1 MSYRFFGLLID
12 EEVTLSSD
20 DIFHLTKVL
29 RIKATESFEV
39 IANEQIY
46 TCRIDTLKPFR
57 LKIIHKT
64 TLPMNHGPH
73 ITLIYALPK
82 GDKLD
87 LVIQKAVELGVNHIT
102 LVATKNAVV
111 KFDESKSERKLERF
125 EKIIKSAAMQS
136 KRNQIP
142 TIEGVMA
149 FKDMLTRPFDL
160 KLLAHEKAT
169 LPLHVALDPH
179 QKPQSIS
186 VLVGPEGGFSE
197 EEVSLAQAAGY
208 QIVSFGRTIL
218 RSETAVFYALSLI
231 KNFKETYYE
240 NI

>member
-1 MSYRFFGLLID
+1 MSYRFFGLMVG

-20 DIFHLTKVL
+20 DIFHLSKVL

-39 IANEQIY
+39 IVDANLY
-46 TCRIDTLKPFR
+46 TCVVDSFQPFR
-57 LKIIHKT
+57 LKTIHKEN
-64 TLPMNHGPH
+64 LPTHSGPEV
-73 ITLIYALPK
+73 TLIYALPK

-87 LVIQKAVELGVNHIT
+87 LVIQKAVELGVDHIA

-125 EKIIKSAAMQS
+125 EKIIRSAAMQS
-136 KRNQIP
+136 KRNQVQ
-142 TIEGVMA
+142 TIEGVVT
-149 FKDMLTRPFDL
+149 FKDILNRPFDL

-169 LPLHVALDPH
+169 LPLHVALDPQ

-186 VLVGPEGGFSE
+186 VLVGPEGGFGE
-197 EEVSLAQAAGY
+197 EEVSRAKAAGY
-208 QIVSFGRTIL
+208 HIVSFGRTIL
-218 RSETAVFYALSLI
+218 RSETAVLYALSLI